1 MIKTLKIKYLMI
13 FLLDWNKKNQRIG
26 LITMNV
32 DLRPF
37 DVRTLLKMAQDL
49 NVTERSKSNEYTKAE
64 LIRLIKDYYAKNE
77 KKGERKIK
85 MGERFII
92 DLPDAVKAGLLK
104 NSKCPYKASE
114 VDFEIHIQG
123 KK

>member
-1 MIKTLKIKYLMI
+1 
-13 FLLDWNKKNQRIG
+13 
-26 LITMNV
+26 MNV